1 MTPLETPFDEKD
13 VSTWNHQNVKNH
25 VESSKTKRKA
35 FYVNFFGWSEEEYQ
49 EARKRTSDEVL
60 NYFDPSKKF
69 PTTGREA
76 KSRHTV
82 QTNLI
87 RDWPELFVNR
97 HGPNPPAWFYAEL
110 INRSPTNMEIYNMK
124 NVIQQFISFY
134 RSLCLTT
141 RQNQSKRRRNADED
155 DDDDDDDD
163 DNGNSRVRTK
173 QPRSSWHCKTNP
185 FPNGTPVS
193 VPPDLPAANQSLQT
207 DSSRRLYGNHTN
219 SKDDGAAITRV
230 TARHTDYTNTN
241 SLRNLVLYIT
251 RVTIINQT
259 LVLERDRFALVSS
272 LLERGQLIEQ
282 RIKELVFGNPLDN
295 ELTLLWFFD
304 DTSDDKPR
312 IIRNRLSAEA
322 TIAMLT
328 ARAERAQAT
337 GIQVFDAPDSDTAA
351 LVPIHEVT
359 RRDDFVQRA
368 SFELELDDDE
378 SNEDEGTKKESKV
391 DSAYEARDEELRL
404 DHDFVKKEVDTRPNI
419 TWDGQQQAD
428 VESESESEEE

>member
-1 MTPLETPFDEKD
+1 MALQDQ
-13 VSTWNHQNVKNH
+13 S
-25 VESSKTKRKA
+25 
-35 FYVNFFGWSEEEYQ
+35 
-49 EARKRTSDEVL
+49 
-60 NYFDPSKKF
+60 
-69 PTTGREA
+69 
-76 KSRHTV
+76 
-82 QTNLI
+82 I
-87 RDWPELFVNR
+87 PER
-97 HGPNPPAWFYAEL
+97 Y
-110 INRSPTNMEIYNMK
+110 
-124 NVIQQFISFY
+124 
-134 RSLCLTT
+134 
-141 RQNQSKRRRNADED
+141 
-155 DDDDDDDD
+155 
-163 DNGNSRVRTK
+163 
-173 QPRSSWHCKTNP
+173 PRICASY
-185 FPNGTPVS
+185 
-193 VPPDLPAANQSLQT
+193 LPAANQSLQT

-272 LLERGQLIEQ
+272 LLEKGQLIEQ

-295 ELTLLWFFD
+295 KLTLLWFFD
-304 DTSDDKPR
+304 DTSDDEPR
-312 IIRNRLSAEA
+312 IIRNKLSAEA

-328 ARAERAQAT
+328 ARAEKAQAT